1 MTMILKPAPCRPA
14 APVKQTL
21 KSYKITYTVRSGM
34 RGHYNLMARSAGE
47 AKWAMVELLPQARVV
62 SVLEETGDW

>member
-1 MTMILKPAPCRPA
+1 MTTLQPAPVRPA
-14 APVKQTL
+14 APVKQPL

-34 RGHYNLMARSAGE
+34 RGHYTLMARTPGE

-62 SVLEETGDW
+62 NVLEDSGDW